1 MVYGLNRNSD
11 TMMLYHNPRCSK
23 SRQALAILEERGED
37 FQIRKYMDDLPTE
50 QELRTLLQHL
60 NMTASEL
67 IRKGE
72 AAFKEQALANASE
85 DELVVAMLSDPK
97 LIERPILVVGQR
109 AVVGRPPERILDLL
123 P

>member
-23 SRQALAILEERGED
+23 SRQALAILEERGEE
-37 FQIRKYMDDLPTE
+37 FQTRKYMDDPLTE
-50 QELRTLLQHL
+50 QELRTLLQQL

-85 DELVVAMLSDPK
+85 DELVVAMLSEPK
-97 LIERPILVVGQR
+97 LIERPVLVVGQR

>member
-1 MVYGLNRNSD
+1 
-11 TMMLYHNPRCSK
+11 MMLYHNPRCSK

>member
-1 MVYGLNRNSD
+1 
-11 TMMLYHNPRCSK
+11 MMLYHNPRCSK

-37 FQIRKYMDDLPTE
+37 FQIRKYMDDLLSE
-50 QELRTLLQHL
+50 QELRTLLQEL

-72 AAFKEQALANASE
+72 AAYKEQGLATVSE
-85 DELVVAMLSDPK
+85 DDLVRAMLGEPK
-97 LIERPILVVGQR
+97 LIERPILAVGNK

>member
-85 DELVVAMLSDPK
+85 DELVVAMLIDPK

>member
-1 MVYGLNRNSD
+1 
-11 TMMLYHNPRCSK
+11 MMLYHNPRCSK

-37 FQIRKYMDDLPTE
+37 FQTRKYMDDLLTE
-50 QELRTLLQHL
+50 QELRTLLQQL

-72 AAFKEQALANASE
+72 TAFKEQALANASE
-85 DELVVAMLSDPK
+85 DELVVAMLSEPK
-97 LIERPILVVGQR
+97 LIERPVLVVGQR